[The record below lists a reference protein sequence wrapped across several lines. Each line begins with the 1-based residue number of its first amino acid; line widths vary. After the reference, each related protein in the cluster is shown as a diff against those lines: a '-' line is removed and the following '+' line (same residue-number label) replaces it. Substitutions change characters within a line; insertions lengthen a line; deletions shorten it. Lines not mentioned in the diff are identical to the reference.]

1 MGIRDVEGKAA
12 RVAASSRG
20 KLASFKS
27 VVLWKNRKKFSLNP
41 VEAIS
46 TSDLNVQP
54 STAESAT
61 ATTDHTDRTD
71 AQTQKE

>member
-1 MGIRDVEGKAA
+1 
-12 RVAASSRG
+12 
-20 KLASFKS
+20 
-27 VVLWKNRKKFSLNP
+27 LNP
-41 VEAIS
+41 VEGIS

-61 ATTDHTDRTD
+61 ATTDYTDYTDRTD